1 MSKDTKLASN
11 ILPSESEDTQ
21 QITNH
26 KSPITILGLDPGLA
40 DLGWGVIENDKGT
53 CKMLGY
59 GSIQTP
65 AKQDFIYRLLAI
77 KQELTKLIK
86 TYRPTIA
93 GVEELFFAKNTK
105 TALLVAQA
113 RGVALSA
120 LADNDLKIF
129 EATPLEIKMS
139 LTGYGRASKDQIGKM
154 VMMILQ
160 LKTMPKPDDAA
171 DALAVAITAAHSIKM
186 LDKQK

>member
-1 MSKDTKLASN
+1 MSKDSKLIAPSPTGEAN
-11 ILPSESEDTQ
+11 VLPTNQ
-21 QITNH
+21 QTN
-26 KSPITILGLDPGLA
+26 KPITILGLDPGLA
-40 DLGWGVIENDKGT
+40 DMGWGIIENDKGT

-65 AKQDFIYRLLAI
+65 AKQDFIYRLLTI

-86 TYRPTIA
+86 TYHPTIA

-113 RGVALSA
+113 RGVALSV

-139 LTGYGRASKDQIGKM
+139 LAGYGRASKDQIGKM
-154 VMMILQ
+154 VMTILK